1 MRRLFGK
8 KCFIH
13 VPACMVMSHVM
24 YVYLKKKGGAIPDPG
39 FAGWEGGKNPLKNEI
54 LRVIKCRV

>member
-1 MRRLFGK
+1 MRQLFGK

-24 YVYLKKKGGAIPDPG
+24 YVYNLKKGGGGAIPDPG
-39 FAGWEGGKNPLKNEI
+39 FSSWERG
-54 LRVIKCRV
+54 